1 MAKEIQHE
9 LAFLPDESVIKRA
22 ERVGYGKPVS
32 TSNNDLYLTNMALIH
47 VKKSIFGKIN
57 LYYSP
62 NESVAA

>member
-9 LAFLPDESVIKRA
+9 LTFLPDESVIKRA
-22 ERVGYGKPVS
+22 ERVCYGKPVS
-32 TSNNDLYLTNMALIH
+32 SSNNDLYLTNMALIH

-62 NESVAA
+62 NESVSA